1 MLKCM
6 KWEMRRIFYQLRWIL
21 LTAAVTGGICWV
33 RYYDPAG
40 ALKGQFD
47 SLFWILNV
55 TVSCCAICLRLYP
68 WYNMLQSFTGDAYI
82 MEKSRNISFARLLCA
97 KLPGYLCVLML
108 CYGLQ
113 MTRGMMLLGQNPEM
127 VLEGSA
133 ASIIWMDALS
143 FFAEPVLLLW
153 VFLELFRK
161 LRRGNKF
168 LALVLFLSA
177 DRVLIRMPFQN
188 YTGIIELAI
197 AAVFFWR
204 IAWLADHCYEPA

>member
-47 SLFWILNV
+47 SFFWILNV

-82 MEKSRNISFARLLCA
+82 MGKIKKHFLCQAAVCKASRISLCA
-97 KLPGYLCVLML
+97 YAML
-108 CYGLQ
+108 
-113 MTRGMMLLGQNPEM
+113 
-127 VLEGSA
+127 
-133 ASIIWMDALS
+133 W
-143 FFAEPVLLLW
+143 
-153 VFLELFRK
+153 
-161 LRRGNKF
+161 
-168 LALVLFLSA
+168 SA
-177 DRVLIRMPFQN
+177 DDQGN
-188 YTGIIELAI
+188 D
-197 AAVFFWR
+197 AVGK
-204 IAWLADHCYEPA
+204 EP